1 MHAPNPGFLL
11 AVDIGGTFTDL
22 TVFDLETGHL
32 KAVKCLTSYDNFVRA
47 IDECMVAL
55 GLSIAH
61 AASFKHGTTLVINA
75 LLQRKGAHT
84 VLLTTR
90 GFRDVLEI
98 ARGNRALP
106 YQMHY
111 RKADPLVS
119 RERRYELTE
128 RMSAQGESLSAPD
141 LAELKALASQ
151 WQQQGVESIAISFL
165 NAYANPAHED
175 SVVQALQTLMPQ
187 AFITAGS
194 QLSREWY
201 EYERSATASAN
212 AFVGPEVG
220 RYVNRLSQGLDER
233 KFVGERYFMGSGS
246 GVIGFEVA
254 SEEPVRL
261 VESGPV
267 GGVVG
272 AAAYAKALGLSNMV
286 AFDIGGTTAK
296 CALVKAGQFDIKTSY
311 WVGGYEHGFPIRSSI
326 IDIIEV
332 GAGGG
337 SMARLDVEG
346 RLRVGPE
353 SAGSFPGP
361 VAFGRGGTEPTV
373 TDANIVLGRLDPQA
387 RMGEDI
393 QLSVDAARSAIWQR
407 LGQPLGYNS
416 EQEVPQI
423 AQGLLTLVSVTM
435 SDAIRKITIER
446 GEDPRDF
453 VLFAYGGGGPLH
465 SVELARELSIPKV
478 IVPMNAGVFSALGM
492 LFAEVESDESRTFL
506 APLNAANLAQAKTL
520 AEGMLSAI
528 QSRMSASRAQ
538 EQWEVLRHAE
548 LRYKGQH
555 HTLRIP
561 WHLETRS
568 EELQSLFEASYR
580 QRYGHLT
587 VGASIE
593 FVSVSTIV
601 RHAVQRPDLQA
612 MARQATAAAQATPTH
627 QTRDVFLARSRSWQ
641 KVPVFQRA
649 DLPIGFA
656 HAGPALIEEYG
667 ATCLMD
673 EGDAFHIGPLAEIQI
688 DVRLPRNDSP
698 TGVTP

>member
-1 MHAPNPGFLL
+1 MNQAKNAFLL

-22 TVFDLETGHL
+22 TVFDIQTGDL

-47 IDECMVAL
+47 IDECMAAL
-55 GLSIAH
+55 GLSISNAL
-61 AASFKHGTTLVINA
+61 SFKHGTTLVINS
-75 LLQRKGAHT
+75 LLQRKGSHT

-90 GFRDVLEI
+90 GFKDVIEI

-111 RKADPLVS
+111 RKADPLIS

-128 RMSAQGESLSAPD
+128 RSNAMGESVAAPD
-141 LAELKALASQ
+141 LLELENLAHQ
-151 WQQQGVESIAISFL
+151 WKEKGVESVAISFI
-165 NAYANPAHED
+165 NAYANPAHEET
-175 SVVQALQTLMPQ
+175 VANALQKLLPH
-187 AFITAGS
+187 AFITYGS

-201 EYERSATASAN
+201 EYERTATASAN

-220 RYVNRLSQGLDER
+220 RYVDRLSKGLDER

-246 GVIGFEVA
+246 GVISFEVA
-254 SEEPVRL
+254 SAQPVRL

-272 AAAYAKALGLSNMV
+272 AAAYAQALGISQMV

-296 CALVKAGQFDIKTSY
+296 CALVKSGQFDIKTSY

-337 SMARLDVEG
+337 SIARLDTED

-393 QLSVDAARSAIWQR
+393 VLSVEKAREAIWQK
-407 LGQPLGYNS
+407 LGEPLGYTS
-416 EQEVPQI
+416 EHDVPQI

-435 SDAIRKITIER
+435 SAAIRKITIER
-446 GEDPRDF
+446 GEDPREF

-478 IVPMNAGVFSALGM
+478 IVPIRAGVFSALGM

-506 APLNAANLAQAKTL
+506 APLNAANLIHAVKL
-520 AEGMLSAI
+520 CEDMLSVIKARMPAS
-528 QSRMSASRAQ
+528 QSQNDMI
-538 EQWEVLRHAE
+538 VLRYAE

-555 HTLRIP
+555 HTLRIL
-561 WHLETRS
+561 WDSNTTS
-568 EELQSLFEASYR
+568 DSLQEHFENTYR
-580 QRYGHLT
+580 QRYGHVT
-587 VGASIE
+587 AGALIE
-593 FVSVSTIV
+593 FVSIATIV
-601 RHAVQRPDLQA
+601 RHAVQKPNLEA
-612 MARQATAAAQATPTH
+612 MAIQSVAGAKSSPTTV
-627 QTRDVFLARSRSWQ
+627 QREVFLARSRSW
-641 KVPVFQRA
+641 KKMPVFQRA
-649 DLPIGFA
+649 ELPIGFA
-656 HAGPALIEEYG
+656 HPGPALIEEYG
-667 ATCLMD
+667 ATCLID
-673 EGDAFHIGPLAEIQI
+673 EGDRFHIGRLAELHI
-688 DVRLPRNDSP
+688 DVSL
-698 TGVTP
+698 T

>member
-1 MHAPNPGFLL
+1 MHRSNTTFLL

-22 TVFDLETGHL
+22 TVFDIQTGEL
-32 KAVKCLTSYDNFVRA
+32 QAVKCLTSYDNFVRA
-47 IDECMVAL
+47 IDECMAAL
-55 GLSIAH
+55 GLSISNAL
-61 AASFKHGTTLVINA
+61 SFKHGTTLVINS

-90 GFRDVLEI
+90 GFKDVLEI

-111 RKADPLVS
+111 RKAEPLIA

-128 RMSAQGESLSAPD
+128 RTSAKGESVEEPNTI
-141 LAELKALASQ
+141 ELEKLIQ
-151 WQQQGVESIAISFL
+151 LWKEKGVESVAISFL
-165 NAYANPAHED
+165 NAYANPAHEET
-175 SVVQALQTLMPQ
+175 VAQALRKAMPH
-187 AFITAGS
+187 AFITFGS

-201 EYERSATASAN
+201 EYERTATASAN

-220 RYVNRLSQGLDER
+220 RYVDRLSKGLDDR
-233 KFVGERYFMGSGS
+233 KFIGERYFMGSGS
-246 GVIGFEVA
+246 GVISFEAA
-254 SEEPVRL
+254 SAQPVRL

-272 AAAYAKALGLSNMV
+272 AAAYAKALGIPHMV

-296 CALVKAGQFDIKTSY
+296 CALVKSGQFDIKTSY

-337 SMARLDVEG
+337 SIARLDAEG

-393 QLSVDAARSAIWQR
+393 QLSVEKASLSIWQK
-407 LGQPLGYNS
+407 LGQPLGYQS
-416 EQEVPQI
+416 ESDVPQI

-435 SDAIRKITIER
+435 SAAIRKITIER

-478 IVPMNAGVFSALGM
+478 IVPMRAGVFSALGM

-506 APLNAANLAQAKTL
+506 APLNETNLVL
-520 AEGMLSAI
+520 ASALCDDMLAVIQERLLETQSQDGML
-528 QSRMSASRAQ
+528 
-538 EQWEVLRHAE
+538 VLRYAE

-555 HTLRIP
+555 HTLRIL
-561 WHLETRS
+561 WDTDISSDALKE
-568 EELQSLFEASYR
+568 LFENTYR
-580 QRYGHLT
+580 QRYGHVT
-587 VGASIE
+587 AGAVVE
-593 FVSVSTIV
+593 FVSVATIA
-601 RHAVQRPDLQA
+601 RHAVQRPSLEA
-612 MARQATAAAQATPTH
+612 MANQSAAATTPVPACTK
-627 QTRDVFLARSRSWQ
+627 REVFLGRSRSW
-641 KVPVFQRA
+641 KSVPVFQRVE
-649 DLPIGFA
+649 LPIGFA
-656 HAGPALIEEYG
+656 HPGPALIEEYG
-667 ATCLMD
+667 STCLID
-673 EGDAFHIGPLAEIQI
+673 EGDKFHIGQLSELHI
-688 DVRLPRNDSP
+688 DVAL
-698 TGVTP
+698 T